1 MTQNPHL
8 DAPPESSEIT
18 SYDREHMKLYMRILD
33 AASEGA
39 DWREVVTVLFDLDPY
54 ADPDRARTVHDGH
67 LSRARWMTTNGYRL
81 LVQEGY
87 KA

>member
-1 MTQNPHL
+1 LTQNPFL

-18 SYDREHMKLYMRILD
+18 QYDREHMKLYMRILD

-39 DWREVVTVLFDLDPY
+39 DWREVVSVLFGLDPGT
-54 ADPDRARTVHDGH
+54 DPDRARTVHDSH
-67 LSRARWMTTNGYRL
+67 LSRARWMTNNGYRL

>member
-1 MTQNPHL
+1 MTQNPFL

-18 SYDREHMKLYMRILD
+18 QYDREHMKLYMRILD

-39 DWREVVTVLFDLDPY
+39 DWREVVTVLFDLDPD
-54 ADPDRARTVHDGH
+54 ADPGRARTVHDSH

>member
-1 MTQNPHL
+1 MTHSPYL

-18 SYDREHMKLYMRILD
+18 QYDREHMKLYMRVLD

-39 DWREVVTVLFDLDPY
+39 DWREVVTVLFGLDPGT
-54 ADPDRARTVHDGH
+54 DPGRARTVHDSH